1 MLEELRNVDRWMI
14 RSHQRKTPIGTPYR
28 LGDAVLVDHGPNH
41 PLPVTFYLVVRV
53 EQYHVSCVDLATGD
67 PVELTCTTSAIS
79 DIIPP
84 EQVPPALWPKV
95 VAWRLTHDV

>member
-41 PLPVTFYLVVRV
+41 PLPVTFYLVTRLNTRSVV
-53 EQYHVSCVDLATGD
+53 CIDLRADVVT
-67 PVELTCTTSAIS
+67 ELTASVTVIS
-79 DIIPP
+79 DIIPA
-84 EQVPPALWPKV
+84 EQVPEALWPKV
-95 VAWRLTHDV
+95 VAWRLTHGV